1 MKSSN
6 PTIGI
11 IGGSGK
17 MGQWFTHFF
26 QTNNLKVLNASRNSK
41 LTVLELTKQSDIV
54 IVSVPI
60 SKTQDVLKE
69 IIPHLGKNK
78 LLSDITSFKVMPMEI
93 MKTALCGT
101 LGMHPLFGPTAN
113 IGQALKIVFCKQRNN
128 EYVSFLE
135 NIFIKNSIE
144 IIELSAEEHD
154 YQMAYI
160 QALTHAV
167 NLLFAKT
174 IFEQKN
180 MLENKLLTPTFAL
193 QALVM
198 GRVLH
203 QDLELI
209 SDIQLYNP
217 YFLTVLEAF
226 VEQAKKLVAII
237 EDGDGEEFSKMFSEE
252 KKIVRDFSH
261 YSIFQSDNMLA
272 QLSEI
277 KPPIPE
283 KKSTMQSVKPGKT
296 VYLGPPGTYSHEVA
310 LKLFAKSSFEKI
322 SMDSIFSIFNSV
334 TNGDVSYGVIPAEN
348 SIEGTV
354 RGTLDYLVDFPV
366 SIVGSFDLAI
376 HHQLLSSEKKLEDIR
391 IVASHPQALAQCK
404 AFLEKNLPLAKLL
417 SAESTTSQLGKK
429 QKETAYI
436 SSEGASKRYNIP
448 ILKRDIEDNSSNT
461 TKFYVIAK
469 KAVKINGVQN
479 NRTLLFLTVYN
490 RVGILRDI
498 LDVFA
503 KHNLNLTKL
512 ESRPSQQKLWDYH
525 FFVEVDKENE
535 DPDLLQSLKELQT
548 FCPVIR
554 ILGST

>member
-26 QTNNLKVLNASRNSK
+26 QSNGLKVLNASRNSK

-78 LLSDITSFKVMPMEI
+78 LLTDITSFKAMPMEI
-93 MKTALCGT
+93 MKTASCST
-101 LGMHPLFGPTAN
+101 LGMHPLFGPTASL
-113 IGQALKIVFCKQRNN
+113 IQGLKIVFCKQRDNAH
-128 EYVSFLE
+128 VSLLE
-135 NIFIKNSIE
+135 NLFIKNGIE

-160 QALTHAV
+160 QAFTHAV
-167 NLLFAKT
+167 NLLFAKI

-180 MLENKLLTPTFAL
+180 MLKNKLLTPVFAL

-209 SDIQLYNP
+209 SDIQFYNP
-217 YFLTVLEAF
+217 YFLPVLEAF
-226 VEQAKKLVAII
+226 VKQAKKLVAII
-237 EDGDGEEFSKMFSEE
+237 EDEEREEFFKMFSEE
-252 KKIVRDFSH
+252 KKLARDFSD
-261 YSIFQSDNMLA
+261 YSILQSDNILA

-277 KPPIPE
+277 TPSIP
-283 KKSTMQSVKPGKT
+283 KKISTAQSAKPGRT
-296 VYLGPPGTYSHEVA
+296 AYLGPVGTYSEEAAVNI
-310 LKLFAKSSFEKI
+310 FNKSSFDKI
-322 SMDSIFSIFNSV
+322 PFGSIFEIFTAV
-334 TNGDVSYGVIPAEN
+334 ANGDVLYGVIPAEN
-348 SIEGTV
+348 SIAGTV
-354 RGTLDYLVDFPV
+354 RGTLDYLVDFPLL
-366 SIVGSFDLAI
+366 IIGSFDLAI
-376 HHQLLSSEKKLEDIR
+376 HHQLLSFEKKLEDIHF
-391 IVASHPQALAQCK
+391 VASHPQALAQCNS
-404 AFLEKNLPLAKLL
+404 FLQKNLPLAKLI
-417 SAESTTSQLGKK
+417 SSESTTSQLGKK
-429 QKETAYI
+429 QKGVAYI
-436 SSEGASKRYNIP
+436 SSKAASKRYNIP
-448 ILKRDIEDNSSNT
+448 IIKKNIEDNASNT
-461 TKFYVIAK
+461 TKFYVLAK
-469 KAVKINGVQN
+469 KAVKINEVQN
-479 NRTLLFLTVYN
+479 SKTLLFLTVYN

-525 FFVEVDKENE
+525 FFVEVDKENK
-535 DPDLLQSLKELQT
+535 DPDLRSSLKELQT